1 MTLRLRDLQSDSD
14 QDSIRNSCDV
24 CLTTHCALVAS
35 NRMQACY
42 HFIFFH
48 HQVHQYNDLRLGDS
62 CVNGRFVKWPCCK
75 FLKKSLFRNTLGE
88 NIADNG
94 GIKAAYFGFFGD
106 EDNGRLRGQVPR
118 YSTQKNLTAQG
129 SVARKAGEGSAKKF
143 TSKRFSTQGRRS
155 TRINWGTAIFCWLCS
170 GKLIILMLKVIVPKF
185 VKALFIG
192 WWCVCII
199 FASTWQSDLI

>member
-14 QDSIRNSCDV
+14 QDSIRNSCAV

-42 HFIFFH
+42 YFIFFH

-62 CVNGRFVKWPCCK
+62 CVNGRFVKWRCCK
-75 FLKKSLFRNTLGE
+75 FLTKSLFRNTLGE

-94 GIKAAYFGFFGD
+94 GIKAAYFGFFGN

-118 YSTQKNLTAQG
+118 YSTQKSHSSRLSCAEGGGGVGQKCLLQKDFQPRGGEALGLTEEQLFFVGYAQ
-129 SVARKAGEGSAKKF
+129 V
-143 TSKRFSTQGRRS
+143 
-155 TRINWGTAIFCWLCS
+155 N
-170 GKLIILMLKVIVPKF
+170 
-185 VKALFIG
+185 
-192 WWCVCII
+192 
-199 FASTWQSDLI
+199 